1 MTEEPG
7 NKKDAK
13 NTAPETEGDG
23 MDQVDLG
30 PLIKI
35 TPYLKTL
42 PTAVGKFRRLHLE
55 KSPDSSSPPKLPD
68 PQLSTSLEGPFGLGP
83 LVFPAFQRFNNIDF
97 FTFWYFLLVTAHGAV
112 FALVDYC
119 LKKIDKEFSL
129 SEKERLI
136 MDYSDYHASFLVAV
150 LIAHYGGRGNRSK
163 WMAASA
169 FILGIASIIF
179 ALIFYKYEIIKPV
192 EKSEELCIE
201 EQHRTMSGCRALML
215 PHRTE
220 CIHLFIL
227 GQYLHGITGM
237 PLYILGVTFI
247 FDHVPTFSAGL
258 YLAICD
264 AAQLLGYLLGFVI
277 SSWPP
282 PQHGNPNEDENEIQ
296 FRKFQQNWW
305 SGFFSVAVL
314 SWCTFLPLLCF
325 PCRLPGAHKL
335 RFEKEKEPPSFDK
348 RLKNKEYGPSLKDMV
363 QTTKCL
369 LKNPLL
375 ICYSLCKTTESL
387 TFKGSMSFVPIY
399 LQNQFLITP
408 SVASMLTG
416 LILIPGLAIGHFVGG
431 LIVDRLEMSCKNK
444 IRFTVVTSTIALVLF
459 ILILFVE
466 CETVKFAGINE
477 DYDGSGNLGNLTAP
491 CNEKC
496 ACPSSIYASVCGRDD
511 TEYFSPCFA
520 GCRASKFLHNEKA
533 YYNCS
538 CIKQGLTN
546 ADTEGDF
553 VDAVS
558 GKCSNKCHTLPL
570 FFAFFFSSILFS
582 NLSSI
587 PVTITI
593 LQSAPANLNS
603 LSLGITYTIW
613 RIGGSIFA
621 PLAFDVSIAR
631 ACIYWN
637 INECGIKERCW
648 IHNKSKMVYIVM
660 GLCVFFQSST
670 ALLGLFALSK
680 YDSVVNASRDC
691 LVHPVME
698 GKEGKE
704 EKT

>member
-192 EKSEELCIE
+192 EKSE
-201 EQHRTMSGCRALML
+201 
-215 PHRTE
+215 
-220 CIHLFIL
+220 
-227 GQYLHGITGM
+227 
-237 PLYILGVTFI
+237 
-247 FDHVPTFSAGL
+247 
-258 YLAICD
+258 AICD